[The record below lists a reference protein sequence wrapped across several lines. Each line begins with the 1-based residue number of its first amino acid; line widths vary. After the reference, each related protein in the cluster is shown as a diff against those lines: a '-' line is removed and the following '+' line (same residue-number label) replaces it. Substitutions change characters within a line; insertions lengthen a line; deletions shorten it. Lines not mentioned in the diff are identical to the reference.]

1 MTESF
6 FHLKA
11 ELHCGAIIEFDQPER
26 HMNMTITLTPP
37 LGVPMSD
44 IMQVKDD
51 KLIIRSTV
59 ESMVGV
65 YQIMKLMAGEQKKK
79 KLFGIF

>member
-11 ELHCGAIIEFDQPER
+11 QLQCGAIIEFDQPER
-26 HMNMTITLTPP
+26 HMNMTITLVPP
-37 LGVPMSD
+37 AGIPMSD
-44 IMQVKDD
+44 MAQIKDG
-51 KLIIRSTV
+51 KLIVRSTV
-59 ESMVGV
+59 ETMVGV

-79 KLFGIF
+79 KLFGIL